1 MRKPVFEIMEWP
13 YSELEYQASFFSIDD
28 NKDSPSLPYCKKN
41 VTVEQSIADLKR
53 VCG

>member
-13 YSELEYQASFFSIDD
+13 YSELEYQASFLSIDD
-28 NKDSPSLPYCKKN
+28 NKDKPSLNYSGKH